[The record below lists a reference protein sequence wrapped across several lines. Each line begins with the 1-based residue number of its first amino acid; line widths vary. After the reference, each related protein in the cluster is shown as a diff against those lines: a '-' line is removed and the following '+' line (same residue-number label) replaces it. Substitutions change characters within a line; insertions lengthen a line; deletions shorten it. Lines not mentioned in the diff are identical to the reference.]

1 MTTRRFIAALDVS
14 LVGGIG
20 LLAIPDFLA
29 SVPGLVCCY
38 LGLLIP
44 LVVIEQTGS
53 GVADRI
59 IAATERLMWGVGIG
73 VVLLVS
79 VICLL
84 LLARLYIP
92 PLPDLLSSSLD
103 LRVFAWLC
111 MTVGLLTAAWLERP
125 PRVTV

>member
-44 LVVIEQTGS
+44 LVVIEQTDS